1 MASPLETLK
10 PRDWKRRIFRRLE
23 LAIILSGLAALCAP
37 AVRAGNIS
45 FTNSLAQATV
55 AEAKGDLTSAL
66 KLYQTAELG
75 ASNNAAQ
82 LCVLSLRYSELT
94 YLTNAAAA
102 QKVFMQLALHCAL
115 RAIEVDPSNATAHA
129 NAAVCYAKISQLYD
143 LKTEVA
149 DSRIF
154 KTEAEKA
161 IALDPKQDIGWYLLG
176 RWNYGMANL
185 GILSRTY
192 VRLVYGVQ
200 PPASNETAI
209 RNFKQAVALAPDH
222 LIYYTGLA
230 MAYEAGGQRKLEI
243 ETLKKCCEMKPVRRE
258 DQAAQKEARTKL
270 AGLER

>member
-1 MASPLETLK
+1 MASTLETLK
-10 PRDWKRRIFRRLE
+10 PRDWKRSILRLLT
-23 LAIILSGLAALCAP
+23 LAFMLPGYAVLWAP
-37 AVRAGNIS
+37 TVRAGNIT
-45 FTNSLAQATV
+45 FTNSLAQAAG
-55 AEAKGDLTSAL
+55 AEAKGDLASAL
-66 KLYQTAELG
+66 NLYLTAAQC

-94 YLTNAAAA
+94 YLTNAAGA
-102 QKVFMQLALHCAL
+102 QKVFMQLALNCAL
-115 RAIEVDPSNATAHA
+115 RAIKADPSNATAHA

-143 LKTEVA
+143 LKTEVT

-161 IALDPKQDIGWYLLG
+161 IALDPKQDIAWYLLG

-185 GILSRTY
+185 GVLSRTY

-200 PPASNETAI
+200 PPASNEAAI
-209 RNFKQAVALAPDH
+209 RNFKQAIALAPDH

-230 MAYEAGGQRKLEI
+230 LAYEAAGQRKLEV